1 MQDHGDPAK
10 HDGFAADTYGQGFA
24 DVYDRW
30 YPADPATSAAVQR
43 ISSLAG
49 PGAAVLE
56 LGVGT
61 GRLAVPLARAGH
73 SVVGLDASGEML
85 EQLARNGSGLPE
97 GALRAHRVDLGA
109 DDPWPP
115 GPYAVVVAAF
125 NLVCNLVDPVA
136 QARLFERA
144 AAVLGPGGHLVVE
157 TFLAAPLEQR
167 QRHLEVREVRADGV
181 VLIASDTEPDTGVV
195 TGSHIELRDGE
206 PVRLRPWR
214 LRLTAPDELDTWA
227 AHAGL
232 ERVAQWQDWAG
243 MPHDPEAPSAARIG
257 IYRAG
262 GAEPGSGPAGS

>member
-1 MQDHGDPAK
+1 MQDHGDPAE
-10 HDGFAADTYGQGFA
+10 HDGFTADTYGRGFA

-43 ISSLAG
+43 ISALAG
-49 PGAAVLE
+49 PDADILE

-61 GRLAVPLARAGH
+61 GRLAVPLVQAGH
-73 SVVGLDASGEML
+73 SVVGLDASEEML
-85 EQLARNGSGLPE
+85 EQLAHNGAGLPE
-97 GALRAHRVDLGA
+97 GALRSYRVDLGSH
-109 DDPWPP
+109 DPQDPWPP
-115 GPYAVVVAAF
+115 GPFAVVVAAF
-125 NLVCNLVDPVA
+125 NLVCNLVDPQA

-144 AAVLGPGGHLVVE
+144 AEVLRPGGHLVVE

-181 VLIASDTEPDTGVV
+181 VLIASDTEPDTGIV

-214 LRLTAPDELDTWA
+214 LRLTAPDELDGWA

-232 ERVAQWQDWAG
+232 ERVAQWQDWEG
-243 MPHDPEAPSAARIG
+243 TPHDPEAPATARIG
-257 IYRAG
+257 VYRAG
-262 GAEPGSGPAGS
+262 SPSPA